1 MRTGQSC
8 EATSRSVLG
17 AREPTAGRGQPLPPP
32 PSNTVMRLAAFTTP
46 PVPAPADQPVVRVLM
61 DDGIS
66 YLTHEMEGAPGDGRL
81 PQLSFT
87 TSMERA
93 KLFQVTD
100 WNESERTFGLRCDL
114 GYLTNAD
121 SEVRAGVPKK
131 GKQETWTAVSNGEMS
146 NQEQYLAGYVEV
158 WSASMR
164 NDPLTGV
171 HKNER
176 GWRVH
181 GGVAGRDKL
190 AVDVPNRDS
199 ELSNLSQFKFEPVD
213 QSSVPAKE
221 LSIWRVGSDRKR
233 PLGYTT
239 NSLMEVSQRNQKKMC
254 KSGVKPGKLNKPKTV
269 KGASN
274 ILPSA

>member
-1 MRTGQSC
+1 
-8 EATSRSVLG
+8 V
-17 AREPTAGRGQPLPPP
+17 TA
-32 PSNTVMRLAAFTTP
+32 SAVMRLAAFTAP
-46 PVPAPADQPVVRVLM
+46 PVPEPAEQPVVRVLT
-61 DDGIS
+61 DDGES

-87 TSMERA
+87 TSIERA

-146 NQEQYLAGYVEV
+146 NQEQYLAGYLEV

-164 NDPLTGV
+164 HDPLTGV

-176 GWRVH
+176 GWRVDS
-181 GGVAGRDKL
+181 GVAGSDKL
-190 AVDVPNRDS
+190 AVDVPNHNS
-199 ELSNLSQFKFEPVD
+199 ELSNLSQFKFELID
-213 QSSVPAKE
+213 QSSTPAKE
-221 LSIWRVGSDRKR
+221 LSTFSAGSDRKR
-233 PLGYTT
+233 PLGNSA
-239 NSLMEVSQRNQKKMC
+239 NSLMEVSQRNQKKMR
-254 KSGVKPGKLNKPKTV
+254 KSGGAVKPAKMKRPKAA
-269 KGASN
+269 KGA
-274 ILPSA
+274 P